1 MAHLS
6 MEVFP
11 AVALGGAHQQVFAT
25 PVDSRGET
33 PRQVTAHV
41 GSTSGKQARKEGVLS
56 LLEFDVLDIYLLG

>member
-25 PVDSRGET
+25 PVDSHGET
-33 PRQVTAHV
+33 PSQVTAHV
-41 GSTSGKQARKEGVLS
+41 GSTSGKQARKV
-56 LLEFDVLDIYLLG
+56 Y